1 MMRGKE
7 KGQQNGTAIAHHL
20 VMNHDD
26 RYYQF
31 WVEAMMSST
40 AATLFISCKVC
51 CLWTCN
57 CNW

>member
-31 WVEAMMSST
+31 WVGAMMSST
-40 AATLFISCKVC
+40 AATL
-51 CLWTCN
+51 LL
-57 CNW
+57 

>member
-31 WVEAMMSST
+31 WVGAMMMSST
-40 AATLFISCKVC
+40 AATL
-51 CLWTCN
+51 LL
-57 CNW
+57 